1 MPAELTRLFGVVC
14 GQLPAHT
21 WSPGHVLLP
30 MCQRCTGLYAGA
42 AVALLLHAGLRLR
55 PSERFLWLHGG
66 FLLQMVPLGYQWVP
80 QDALLRTL
88 SGILFG
94 AGVTSFLWLTTG
106 PRIAATHAPD
116 RTGWLVYVTGLACAL
131 ALVPAAAI
139 WGDSRAWYAL
149 VILATLGLAGL
160 GFLALGNIV
169 LGSMWLL
176 RRAAPLLRR
185 AVTPAPRD
193 IPASAAVRPAP
204 RRPRGASRPR

>member
-1 MPAELTRLFGVVC
+1 MPGDLTRLFGFVC

-30 MCQRCTGLYAGA
+30 LCQRCTGLYAGA

-66 FLLQMVPLGYQWVP
+66 FLLLMVPLGFHWVP
-80 QDALLRTL
+80 QDGLIRTL
-88 SGILFG
+88 SGTLFG
-94 AGVTSFLWLTTG
+94 VGVTSFLWLTTG
-106 PRIAATHAPD
+106 PRVMATLALD
-116 RTGWLVYVTGLACAL
+116 RTGWLVYVTGLACTL
-131 ALVPAAAI
+131 AFIPVAAI

-149 VILATLGLAGL
+149 AIPATLGLAGL
-160 GFLALGNIV
+160 GFLVLGNIV

-185 AVTPAPRD
+185 AVTPALRD
-193 IPASAAVRPAP
+193 IPASAAVGPVP
-204 RRPRGASRPR
+204 RGPRGAWRRR